1 MLLDVVVDDVVELDD
16 DGAAVELVV
25 AVDVV
30 VAGVVL
36 VSVDVLAVVDAVV
49 ELDDVVVEPQAVS
62 AARAPA
68 AAKLK
73 IKRMLSSSR
82 TWDGER
88 LRRSICQPPWRNLTT
103 LKAAVRR
110 RTPRARSL
118 VGPIRRSGRLRL
130 ASAFGE
136 NQPLA
141 VRMRERPVDG

>member
-1 MLLDVVVDDVVELDD
+1 MLLDVVVEEVVELDD
-16 DGAAVELVV
+16 DGAAVELAV

-30 VAGVVL
+30 VAGVVP
-36 VSVDVLAVVDAVV
+36 VSVDVLAVVAAVV

-82 TWDGER
+82 IWDRER

-103 LKAAVRR
+103 LKAAIKRCA
-110 RTPRARSL
+110 PHARSP
-118 VGPIRRSGRLRL
+118 VGPIRRSERLRL

-136 NQPLA
+136 F
-141 VRMRERPVDG
+141 RP

>member
-1 MLLDVVVDDVVELDD
+1 LLLDVVVDDVVELDD

-68 AAKLK
+68 AAAKLK

-82 TWDGER
+82 IWDGER
-88 LRRSICQPPWRNLTT
+88 FRRSICQPPWRNLTT

-110 RTPRARSL
+110 RTPRL
-118 VGPIRRSGRLRL
+118 GRLL
-130 ASAFGE
+130 TQFVALG
-136 NQPLA
+136 
-141 VRMRERPVDG
+141 V